1 VKISVSAALLS
12 PASTPGLAVSKAAKA
27 VSFGA
32 NTVNGPGPFRT
43 SIKPALVNAAASL
56 VKLPA
61 ATAVSTMSLSSLSPP
76 PVPPA
81 PAAAPAAP
89 AAAPAAPAAAPAAP
103 ALFAPPAAGAPAVGA
118 PPLEPPLFPAEATLP
133 ALPPSASLSL
143 PQPATDKLANSI
155 ADSQGKY
162 FMFASPRSRRL
173 RCGRMSCAG
182 VAHILGRTCLR
193 SLGDE
198 GSQRIRMNTDQ
209 RITAARSLAVSESQ
223 RDVVDLAIAVCV
235 SVQRDA
241 SREIAL
247 ELRQE
252 RQIVV
257 GGNADRAVDAGRS
270 RPVEVSEPLRHIEG
284 DQRARLFC
292 GDCKAVIVCAQT
304 HARRRR
310 AQQCERSSVRKLAC
324 EHDRMPF
331 QVGGH
336 IALDRAGGGELER

>member
-76 PVPPA
+76 PVPPVPPA

-103 ALFAPPAAGAPAVGA
+103 ALFAPPVAGAPAVGA

-162 FMFASPRSRRL
+162 FMFAS
-173 RCGRMSCAG
+173 
-182 VAHILGRTCLR
+182 
-193 SLGDE
+193 
-198 GSQRIRMNTDQ
+198 
-209 RITAARSLAVSESQ
+209 
-223 RDVVDLAIAVCV
+223 
-235 SVQRDA
+235 
-241 SREIAL
+241 
-247 ELRQE
+247 
-252 RQIVV
+252 
-257 GGNADRAVDAGRS
+257 
-270 RPVEVSEPLRHIEG
+270 
-284 DQRARLFC
+284 
-292 GDCKAVIVCAQT
+292 
-304 HARRRR
+304 
-310 AQQCERSSVRKLAC
+310 
-324 EHDRMPF
+324 
-331 QVGGH
+331 
-336 IALDRAGGGELER
+336 